1 MALAKSQKSLLSWG
15 KEDWGTKSGKKSSET
30 GERYLPK
37 KAREALSDSEYAA
50 TTAAKRKDKAAGK
63 QHSKQPKKIAEKT
76 TKFRMAKGGKADSRL
91 KRAGVSGYN
100 KPKRTPNHPTKS
112 HIVVA
117 KEGDKIKTI
126 RFGQQG
132 AKTAGKPKAGESR
145 KTKMKRKSFKARH
158 RKNIAKG
165 KMSAAYWAN
174 RVKW

>member
-1 MALAKSQKSLLSWG
+1 MLKKSQQSLKDWS
-15 KEDWGTKSGKKSSET
+15 KQDWGTKSGKKSSET

-37 KAREALSDSEYAA
+37 KARESLSDSEYAA
-50 TTAAKRKDKAAGK
+50 TSAKKRKDKAAGK
-63 QHSKQPKKIAEKT
+63 QHSPQPKKIAEKT
-76 TKFRMAKGGKADSRL
+76 AKYRMAKGGKADSRL

-100 KPKRTPNHPTKS
+100 KPKRTPNHPKKS

-117 KEGDKIKTI
+117 KEGNKIKTI
-126 RFGQQG
+126 RFGEQG
-132 AKTAGKPKAGESR
+132 ASTAGKPKSGESA
-145 KTKMKRKSFKARH
+145 KMKAKRKSFKARH